1 MTDKRIKMIRWCIL
15 FVIMVVAVLCEVKIG
30 NSIYNAILDVAVV
43 FLVFYIG
50 QKDTTRKI
58 ASLQS
63 QIHELQRQIERF
75 EVDNHNNPNG
85 TDTPNPAS
93 NFLWE
98 HAVKR

>member
-1 MTDKRIKMIRWCIL
+1 
-15 FVIMVVAVLCEVKIG
+15 MVVAVLCEVKIG

-43 FLVFYIG
+43 FIVFYIG

-63 QIHELQRQIERF
+63 QIHELQRQIEHL
-75 EVDNHNNPNG
+75 EADNHNNPDG
-85 TDTPNPAS
+85 TDTPNPDS

>member
-1 MTDKRIKMIRWCIL
+1 
-15 FVIMVVAVLCEVKIG
+15 MVVAVLCEVKIG

-43 FLVFYIG
+43 FIVFYIG

-75 EVDNHNNPNG
+75 EVDNHNNPGG
-85 TDTPNPAS
+85 TDTPNPDS